1 MSISESGCQ
10 VTTQWVRHYCALGPW
25 ETPGLGKASISA
37 EIVVVTD
44 VLLWLRFLWQPSRR
58 AYREIWVDW
67 DQTKSVFSWGAAS
80 WQRPEMSAVL
90 MCLYSCTAGV
100 VRGLPGNDL
109 AESDSKSDSA
119 TLSLDTMDSK
129 SLHFYILLKWH
140 YFDLVSCAWEFKGW
154 IVWFKVIMNGW
165 SQMGLKN
172 GATRRCQSRCR
183 TPELI
188 FGRIN
193 KGFKCAD
200 FDHGS
205 QILVHPNDLK
215 HLFSGWGWG
224 SFVVACCV
232 VLVSHFLYH
241 VCCPLACHRVELKQ
255 QRLVFSF
262 YHLSPGDQTQV
273 TGFVASTF
281 DCSVISQ
288 TLKINFKILISVEVW
303 VPSIQPPPHTHLSPF
318 PIFYSLL

>member
-1 MSISESGCQ
+1 
-10 VTTQWVRHYCALGPW
+10 
-25 ETPGLGKASISA
+25 
-37 EIVVVTD
+37 
-44 VLLWLRFLWQPSRR
+44 
-58 AYREIWVDW
+58 
-67 DQTKSVFSWGAAS
+67 
-80 WQRPEMSAVL
+80 

-109 AESDSKSDSA
+109 AESDFKSDSA

-154 IVWFKVIMNGW
+154 IVWFKVIMKGW

-188 FGRIN
+188 FGRTN

-241 VCCPLACHRVELKQ
+241 VCCHLACHCVEIKE

-262 YHLSPGDQTQV
+262 YHPSPGDQTQV
-273 TGFVASTF
+273 TGLVANTS

-303 VPSIQPPPHTHLSPF
+303 VPSIQPHTHTHTSHLFPF
-318 PIFYSLL
+318 PIFYSVL